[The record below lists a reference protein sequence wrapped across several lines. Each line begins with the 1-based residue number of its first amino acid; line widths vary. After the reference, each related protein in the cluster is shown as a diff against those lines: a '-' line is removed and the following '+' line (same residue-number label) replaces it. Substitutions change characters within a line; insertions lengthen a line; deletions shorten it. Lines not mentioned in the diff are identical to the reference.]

1 MDKLILLKKI
11 LNRQESKKK
20 QLLTFDFVQHK
31 LNKQMKLNLE
41 NGYIPCLFRSKELL
55 ASPVTYFAR

>member
-20 QLLTFDFVQHK
+20 LLTFDFVQHK

>member
-20 QLLTFDFVQHK
+20 LLNFDFVQHK

-41 NGYIPCLFRSKELL
+41 NGYIPCLFRSKKLL

>member
-20 QLLTFDFVQHK
+20 LLNFDFVQHK